1 MTEAKKE
8 PSAIVVPFGKHKGA
22 TVAELL
28 AKDPSYAD
36 WILAQGWV
44 AERFAELHAAI
55 MTRGAGT
62 DDTPEHNAIQARFL
76 DQTFVVAFLL
86 SMDKGVVEAKRQG
99 FRDSWIW
106 WNTSKDRERL
116 ETCKRNIEY
125 HRRYSTSDSYN
136 MSVIAS
142 LPPERMEQHRAD
154 LQSHKLQLA
163 EEESSGA
170 TIEAR
175 IAAVEAPEPV
185 FHNHVEFEHRGVDV
199 VLRWSWNERG
209 AGPIGS
215 YGDCCAI
222 EIKPSLGDDFP
233 TVMRQIRRLN
243 ASYLLVEQYTGRA
256 VPLPDL
262 RRMFQ
267 ANGVR
272 FILLREIESEIA
284 NARALIGDA
293 S

>member
-8 PSAIVVPFGKHKGA
+8 PSAIVVPFGKHKGT

-28 AKDPSYAD
+28 AKDPAYAD

-62 DDTPEHNAIQARFL
+62 DDTPEHNAIQAKFL
-76 DQTFVVAFLL
+76 DRTFVMAFLL
-86 SMDKGVVEAKRQG
+86 SMDKGVVEAKRQE

-106 WNTSKDRERL
+106 WNTSKDREQL
-116 ETCKRNIEY
+116 QTCKRNIEY
-125 HRRYSTSDSYN
+125 HQRYSTSEYYD
-136 MSVIAS
+136 MSTIAS
-142 LPPERMEQHRAD
+142 LPPERMERYQAE
-154 LQSHKLQLA
+154 LKAHKKQLA
-163 EEESSGA
+163 EEESNAA

-175 IAAVEAPEPV
+175 IATVGAPQPV

-199 VLRWSWNERG
+199 VLKWAWHEGG

-215 YGDCCAI
+215 HGGCCAI
-222 EIKPSLGDDFP
+222 EIKPSFGDDFP
-233 TVMRQIRRLN
+233 TIMRQMRRLN
-243 ASYLLVEQYTGRA
+243 ASYLLAEQYTGRA
-256 VPLPDL
+256 VPLQDL
-262 RRMFQ
+262 RRMFG

-272 FILLREIESEIA
+272 FLLLREIEAEIA